1 MRARIIVSTLA
12 ITLVLASA
20 AGVTVAQ
27 KTPPQPAPQ
36 RPGVL
41 GAGVTLLPNGWK
53 IAPVGRHIQ
62 IGDLPLNMAMSPDG
76 KYLIVANSGYAKPT
90 MRVVDLDTEHVI
102 QTLQLDDA
110 WYGLAWSPN
119 GRSLYA
125 AGAAATNVVEM
136 SWAAGALKERGL
148 FPLGRSADPAGE
160 GTNRPQAAPQSF
172 VGGVDVSPD
181 GKKLYA
187 VHVLGQ
193 LISMVDVATG
203 LVRATVDL
211 PAEPFT
217 CQLSKDGKTLF
228 VTLWGGA
235 KVLMF
240 DPATLAPKGEIVV
253 GEHPNAMTQS
263 ADGAWLYV
271 ACANTN
277 AVWVIDTK
285 AGKGVAQ
292 IATSLFPEAPM
303 GSTPNSVSLSPDGKT
318 LLVANADNNTVA
330 VVDVTSPAQARVSGF
345 IPTGWYP
352 TGAMFSKDG
361 SKIYIMSGKGLISGA
376 NPRGTQPGDA
386 RTDFGQYSGG
396 MLLGS
401 LTALATPTTADLE
414 KYTKTVYSVTPYS
427 DATRLAPASAPAV
440 ATSIPRK
447 VGDASPIKHV
457 FYIIRENRT
466 YDQILGDL
474 EKGNG
479 DPTLTLFG
487 ENVTPNA
494 HALAREFVT
503 FDNFYVDAEVSY
515 DGHAFST
522 GAYATDVVEKFWPLN
537 YAGRG
542 ASYLSEGGG
551 KMRNAYGNLAAPM
564 NGYIWDAVVRA
575 GKTVRSYGEFTTR
588 GFTPDQDRDSGVGQV
603 KATVPGLEGRVHPS
617 YPPYDIKIPDNKR
630 VDVWLEEFK
639 KFEADGQLPALS
651 ILRLGNDHTNGT
663 RAGYLT
669 PTAMIAENDQALGR
683 IVEAISKSA
692 YWKDSAVF
700 ILEDDAQNGPDHV
713 DAHRSPA
720 FVASP
725 FIKRGTLDSTL
736 YTTSAM
742 LRTIELILGL
752 PPMSQYDASAT
763 PMYNAF
769 GPTPVLTPFEK
780 KPARVSI
787 TELNKPGAPGQV
799 ASEAMNF
806 EEADMTPEIELNQIL
821 WMSVRG
827 AKAVM
832 PPPVHAAF
840 FRPVGNK
847 PAATVIDEDDDVFD
861 RLFRKTPT
869 VAAKKK

>member
-1 MRARIIVSTLA
+1 M
-12 ITLVLASA
+12 
-20 AGVTVAQ
+20 
-27 KTPPQPAPQ
+27 
-36 RPGVL
+36 
-41 GAGVTLLPNGWK
+41 
-53 IAPVGRHIQ
+53 
-62 IGDLPLNMAMSPDG
+62 IGDLPLNMTFSVDG
-76 KYLIVANSGYAKPT
+76 KYLIVANGGYAKPT
-90 MRVVDLDTEHVI
+90 MRVVDLESVHVV

-110 WYGLAWSPN
+110 WYGLAWNPN

-125 AGAAATNVVEM
+125 AGAAATNVIEM
-136 SWAAGALKERGL
+136 QWQQNKLTERGL

-193 LISMVDVATG
+193 LLSVVDVQTG
-203 LVRATVDL
+203 LVRATADL

-217 CQLSKDGKTLF
+217 CQMSKDGKTLF
-228 VTLWGGA
+228 VSLWGGA

-240 DPATLAPKGEIVV
+240 DPNTLAPKGEIAV

-292 IATSLFPEAPM
+292 VATALFPEAPM

-330 VVDVTSPAQARVSGF
+330 VVDVTAPAMARVSGF

-352 TGAMFSKDG
+352 TGAAFSKDG
-361 SKIYIMSGKGLISGA
+361 QKIYILSGKGLVSGP

-386 RTDFGQYSGG
+386 RTDLGQYTGG
-396 MLLGS
+396 MLTGA
-401 LTALATPTTADLE
+401 LTELATPSAAMLAD
-414 KYTKTVYSVTPYS
+414 YTKIVYNVTPYS
-427 DATRLAPASAPAV
+427 DATRLAPANAPV
-440 ATSIPRK
+440 ANAIPRK

-466 YDQILGDL
+466 YDQILGDMP
-474 EKGNG
+474 KGNG

-494 HALAREFVT
+494 HALANEFAL

-515 DGHAFST
+515 DGHAYST
-522 GAYATDVVEKFWPLN
+522 GAYATDIVEKFWPVN

-542 ASYLSEGGG
+542 AAYLSEGGG
-551 KMRNAYGNLAAPM
+551 KMRNAYGNVAAPM
-564 NGYIWDAVVRA
+564 NGYIWDAVTRA
-575 GKTVRSYGEFTTR
+575 GKVVRSYGEFVTR
-588 GFTPDQDRDSGVGQV
+588 GFTPDQDRDSGVGNV
-603 KATVPGLEGRVHPS
+603 RASVPGLEGKVHPQ
-617 YPPYDIKIPDNKR
+617 YPPFDMKIPDNKR
-630 VDVWLEEFK
+630 VDIWLEEFK
-639 KFEADGQLPALS
+639 KMDVDGSVPSLS

-663 RAGYLT
+663 RAGSPT
-669 PTAMIAENDQALGR
+669 PTAMIAENDNALGR
-683 IVEAISKSA
+683 IVDAISHSNT
-692 YWKDSAVF
+692 WKDAAIF

-713 DAHRSPA
+713 DAHRSPV

-725 FIKRGTLDSTL
+725 FVKRGTVDSTL
-736 YTTSAM
+736 YTTSSV
-742 LRTIELILGL
+742 LRTMELILGL

-769 GPTPVLTPFEK
+769 GPTPTLTPFTVRPGK
-780 KPARVSI
+780 VSF
-787 TELNKPGAPGQV
+787 TEMNRAGAPGQV
-799 ASEAMNF
+799 ASAAMNF
-806 EEADMTPEIELNQIL
+806 EEADRTPEIELNQIL
-821 WMSVRG
+821 WMSVHG
-827 AKAVM
+827 PKSQM

-847 PAATVIDEDDDVFD
+847 PANTVIDDDDDDDLFD
-861 RLFRKTPT
+861 RLFKKPAAPAPT
-869 VAAKKK
+869 VKGPSQTKK